1 MLTIEVK
8 LNHKDLEKL
17 EYILKEDELPIT
29 ENEIKLLIKRLI
41 NRRYLRCWLISYKC
55 ILKTEDTINLKQ
67 FLFARPISKAV
78 SFHIKKILPFFRGKI
93 GVLTTVGYV
102 IHHCDY

>member
-1 MLTIEVK
+1 MESMLTIEVK

-41 NRRYLRCWLISYKC
+41 NRRFLKC
-55 ILKTEDTINLKQ
+55 
-67 FLFARPISKAV
+67 
-78 SFHIKKILPFFRGKI
+78 
-93 GVLTTVGYV
+93 
-102 IHHCDY
+102 